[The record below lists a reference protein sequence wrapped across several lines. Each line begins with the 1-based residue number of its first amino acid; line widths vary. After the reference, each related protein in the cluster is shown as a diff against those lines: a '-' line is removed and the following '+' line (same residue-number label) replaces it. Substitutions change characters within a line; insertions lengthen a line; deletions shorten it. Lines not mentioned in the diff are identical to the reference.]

1 MSSQPLDPAVLPSYE
16 SLLSVYGSLVGG
28 SPAKLAAYFEA
39 FSASTIRGDFMR
51 EADPVKDLEL
61 FRGYL
66 GKESSKSSG
75 VGSKRANG
83 GEARRQAKLNSTP
96 SFLFLFLSY

>member
-1 MSSQPLDPAVLPSYE
+1 
-16 SLLSVYGSLVGG
+16 
-28 SPAKLAAYFEA
+28 
-39 FSASTIRGDFMR
+39 MR

-66 GKESSKSSG
+66 GKESSKSNG
-75 VGSKRANG
+75 VGRKRANG
-83 GEARRQAKLNSTP
+83 GEARRQDKTQAQLNSTP